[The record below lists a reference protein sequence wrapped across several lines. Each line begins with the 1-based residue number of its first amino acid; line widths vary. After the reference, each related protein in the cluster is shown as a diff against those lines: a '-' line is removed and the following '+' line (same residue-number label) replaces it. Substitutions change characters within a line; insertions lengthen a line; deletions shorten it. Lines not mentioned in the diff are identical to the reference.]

1 MCKPRASSHT
11 FTDIIAPA
19 PLQRQ
24 LFAMHPHGPPALTA
38 PSRHRLPSLVPQP
51 ISAPNRTIEPF
62 SVIRAFIA
70 PARRNQKLV
79 APLDLIATKAVCS
92 PRFVRAVART
102 ARRSRARRSSVPP
115 AAAARSLMNEL
126 MSAISFSTA
135 QWHQN
140 FKFLVLQASFV
151 PSLISPLQF
160 PVPKD
165 SFALQ
170 TPLSHQP
177 VLSAAFVQQTPRLPR
192 LARTISTPQQASE
205 RVSL

>member
-1 MCKPRASSHT
+1 
-11 FTDIIAPA
+11 
-19 PLQRQ
+19 
-24 LFAMHPHGPPALTA
+24 
-38 PSRHRLPSLVPQP
+38 
-51 ISAPNRTIEPF
+51 
-62 SVIRAFIA
+62 
-70 PARRNQKLV
+70 
-79 APLDLIATKAVCS
+79 
-92 PRFVRAVART
+92 
-102 ARRSRARRSSVPP
+102 
-115 AAAARSLMNEL
+115 MNEL